1 MREIPHDYR
10 PKQSRWGSFIEVC
23 INIAIG
29 FWINYFAN
37 LLILPL
43 FGFHISL
50 TDNFLMGLLYTV
62 ISVIRGYVIRRWF
75 EGRIHNAA
83 QRLAGE

>member
-1 MREIPHDYR
+1 MR
-10 PKQSRWGSFIEVC
+10 QSRLGSLIEVS

-37 LLILPL
+37 LVIFPH

-50 TDNFLMGLLYTV
+50 SENLLMGVIYTG
-62 ISVIRGYVIRRWF
+62 ISVVRSYIIRRWF
-75 EGRIHNAA
+75 EQRIHNAA
-83 QRLAGE
+83 LKLAREN